1 MPKLKKHTHADRE
14 TGTHDARGLKI
25 IQFIAGLNVCRRIC
39 GRGEIKNLTERS
51 IEMGAELTSIFT
63 NDSTRVPRH
72 THIHTHTHTH
82 WIFYGAATRL
92 FRGSYRWLNI
102 DSIFQ
107 RLLSEEGRPT
117 RFSHTS
123 ATVES
128 EKTTRQV
135 RKWRRKGDSGLSR
148 LGVDTDNNVTYNSI

>member
-1 MPKLKKHTHADRE
+1 VPELKKHTHADRE

-72 THIHTHTHTH
+72 THTYTRTHTPIEYSMEQPHG
-82 WIFYGAATRL
+82 FSEGATG
-92 FRGSYRWLNI
+92 GS
-102 DSIFQ
+102 
-107 RLLSEEGRPT
+107 T
-117 RFSHTS
+117 
-123 ATVES
+123 
-128 EKTTRQV
+128 
-135 RKWRRKGDSGLSR
+135 
-148 LGVDTDNNVTYNSI
+148 